1 MDVYYKY
8 YTVYHTP
15 HNKDNKE
22 LTKFISKDSNV
33 KDSNVKTS
41 NYFIFKNI
49 VYTVQGTTSVWNGDT
64 MMQEFHIHV
73 YN

>member
-22 LTKFISKDSNV
+22 LTKFISKDP
-33 KDSNVKTS
+33 NVKTS
-41 NYFIFKNI
+41 NYFIFKSI
-49 VYTVQGTTSVWNGDT
+49 VYTVQDTTSVWNGDT